1 MIKLQ
6 CFLLCVQLCGP
17 VCNNAVEVD
26 SVGCVRLTGLNRLQA
41 LVSMQSQQVKLQT
54 SEFKTMLGDLMLKL
68 QVVLLQKFELLVR
81 QVILQLL
88 NRPLEYFFAQR

>member
-1 MIKLQ
+1 
-6 CFLLCVQLCGP
+6 
-17 VCNNAVEVD
+17 
-26 SVGCVRLTGLNRLQA
+26 
-41 LVSMQSQQVKLQT
+41 
-54 SEFKTMLGDLMLKL
+54 MLGDLMLKL